1 MPWDPERY
9 HQFQR
14 ERFLPFEDLLRLVEV
29 RKGLRV
35 VDLGCGTGELT
46 KRLAGH
52 LPQSDVLGIDS
63 SASMLER
70 AMAQAGP
77 GLRFAQGAIEEV
89 TGTWDLVFSHAA
101 IQWVDDHEALIP
113 RLLSLVAPGGQLV
126 VQLPSNQ
133 SHPTHTLV
141 LDVARETSFREALNG
156 WSRPFPVLP
165 VASYAELL
173 YAHGG
178 RELTIFEKVYPHVL
192 PDAEALT
199 EWMAGTALVPYLDRL
214 PQELHESFMAT
225 YRARLRQQW
234 PESPVFFGFR
244 RILFTATRP

>member
-14 ERFLPFEDLLRLVEV
+14 EHSLPFQDLLGLVEV
-29 RKGLRV
+29 KEGLRV

-46 KRLAGH
+46 RRLTDH

-70 AMAQAGP
+70 AAAHAGP
-77 GLRFAQGAIEEV
+77 GLRFVQGAIEEV

-141 LDVARETSFREALNG
+141 LEVARETPFREALNE

-165 VASYAELL
+165 VAGYAELL
-173 YAHGG
+173 HAHGG

-192 PDAEALT
+192 PDAEALVD
-199 EWMAGTALVPYLDRL
+199 WMSGTALVPYLDRL

-225 YRARLRQQW
+225 YR
-234 PESPVFFGFR
+234 
-244 RILFTATRP
+244 